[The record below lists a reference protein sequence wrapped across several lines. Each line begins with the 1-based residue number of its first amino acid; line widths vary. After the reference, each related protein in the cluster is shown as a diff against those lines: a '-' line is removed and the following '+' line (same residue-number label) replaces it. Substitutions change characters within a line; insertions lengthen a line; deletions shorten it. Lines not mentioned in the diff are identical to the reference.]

1 MKCRMII
8 DIGNIVLLY
17 SAPIGIICERTSRV
31 MLLITNERTAMN
43 FRRLAVL
50 SLDSFFDVK
59 RLAGICTKTAQNAAH
74 RCARVQ
80 MYFAIMSDIVTIG
93 NTAARGICKNFWLV
107 DDIRCWR
114 MSKEHTFAIHW
125 QNVWAFKASV
135 IKQFLGGCLT

>member
-1 MKCRMII
+1 MLLRSAIVSIVRKRVRH
-8 DIGNIVLLY
+8 IVLVPLKH
-17 SAPIGIICERTSRV
+17 
-31 MLLITNERTAMN
+31 LTAMN

-125 QNVWAFKASV
+125 QNV
-135 IKQFLGGCLT
+135 